1 MTNETVAVYDPRLLD
16 DIPSW
21 VIENIQAVS
30 AYMKTH
36 GHEDWTIAGVRSQA
50 AHDREVD
57 RAVANERV
65 RDVHTCHDQCTKT
78 ELCRMT
84 RRAEAAEA
92 DARRFAWWM
101 SYDVKPISL
110 DEFKAM
116 AARKATLDELRA
128 AIDAAMA
135 SGGEG

>member
-1 MTNETVAVYDPRLLD
+1 
-16 DIPSW
+16 
-21 VIENIQAVS
+21 
-30 AYMKTH
+30 
-36 GHEDWTIAGVRSQA
+36 
-50 AHDREVD
+50 
-57 RAVANERV
+57 
-65 RDVHTCHDQCTKT
+65 
-78 ELCRMT
+78 MT